1 MSSDLM
7 DNLIFFCQSSVFTEM
22 VTELWRSGV
31 SAVLSF
37 HCAETGTAICI
48 RIDSDRNR
56 PEEQQKRKQSVIANS
71 TFSLLDLFMEEISM
85 RLVFAK
91 LLPSRTNTAKVFLYS
106 LYTVCSAALQ

>member
-7 DNLIFFCQSSVFTEM
+7 DNLIFFYQSSVFTEM
-22 VTELWRSGV
+22 VTELWRSEV

-56 PEEQQKRKQSVIANS
+56 PEEQQKRK
-71 TFSLLDLFMEEISM
+71 
-85 RLVFAK
+85 
-91 LLPSRTNTAKVFLYS
+91 
-106 LYTVCSAALQ
+106 